1 MYSVFSVV
9 GSGTRALSYLLG
21 FVVIGL
27 ALAVTATSLD
37 VGDIA
42 AWAWQVFGVTF
53 LALYTALVFIAVFA
67 WTRVQQAGPTE
78 VGNDVWHEA
87 GMHAA
92 NGVATLALTYT
103 LLGISLGI
111 GQLAHEE
118 LTPATVQT
126 VIRGL
131 TEQFSL
137 AFLTTIVGLPTAAA
151 LRALIEVTR
160 ARIANRHTP
169 YSTVIEGEL
178 S

>member
-1 MYSVFSVV
+1 MYSLFSVV

-21 FVVIGL
+21 ALVIGL
-27 ALAVTATSLD
+27 AVAVTATSLD
-37 VGDIA
+37 VGVIA

-53 LALYTALVFIAVFA
+53 LALYAALVFVAVFA
-67 WTRVQQAGPTE
+67 WTRLQRTGP
-78 VGNDVWHEA
+78 GGDVWHEA

-118 LTPATVQT
+118 LTPATVQV

-137 AFLTTIVGLPTAAA
+137 AFLTTIVGLPTAAV

-160 ARIANRHTP
+160 ARVASRAVP
-169 YSTVIEGEL
+169 YTAVIEGDL

>member
-1 MYSVFSVV
+1 M
-9 GSGTRALSYLLG
+9 
-21 FVVIGL
+21 
-27 ALAVTATSLD
+27 
-37 VGDIA
+37 
-42 AWAWQVFGVTF
+42 
-53 LALYTALVFIAVFA
+53 
-67 WTRVQQAGPTE
+67 
-78 VGNDVWHEA
+78 HEA
-87 GMHAA
+87 AMHAA

-118 LTPATVQT
+118 LTPATVQV

-137 AFLTTIVGLPTAAA
+137 AFLTTIVGLPTAAV

-160 ARIANRHTP
+160 ARVESRPMP
-169 YSTVIEGEL
+169 YPEIVEGEL